1 MNNNAI
7 QDIQRA
13 INIIRDEVKSVDDE
27 TKWAVLELM
36 LDTSS
41 TIISLAN
48 KTIEPTKS
56 MVCVPQVPAI
66 TTVVGTQPNDP
77 DQRYLINEI

>member
-66 TTVVGTQPNDP
+66 TTVIGTQPNDP

>member
-48 KTIEPTKS
+48 KTIEPAKS

-77 DQRYLINEI
+77 DRRYLINEI

>member
-7 QDIQRA
+7 QDIRRA
-13 INIIRDEVKSVDDE
+13 LNIIRGEIKAVDDE

-41 TIISLAN
+41 TIMSSAN
-48 KTIEPTKS
+48 KKIEPAQST
-56 MVCVPQVPAI
+56 VCVPQAPAI
-66 TTVVGTQPNDP
+66 TTVVGTQPNNP

>member
-13 INIIRDEVKSVDDE
+13 LNIIRGEVKSVDDE

-41 TIISLAN
+41 TIISSAN
-48 KTIEPTKS
+48 KKIEPAKS
-56 MVCVPQVPAI
+56 TVCVPQTAN
-66 TTVVGTQPNDP
+66 TQPNHP
-77 DQRYLINEI
+77 DQRYLINEV

>member
-48 KTIEPTKS
+48 KKIEPAKS

-77 DQRYLINEI
+77 AQRYLINEI

>member
-13 INIIRDEVKSVDDE
+13 LNIIRGEVNAVDDE

-66 TTVVGTQPNDP
+66 TTVVGTQPNNPDP
-77 DQRYLINEI
+77 RYLINKV

>member
-13 INIIRDEVKSVDDE
+13 LNIIRGEVNAVDDE

-41 TIISLAN
+41 TIISSAN
-48 KTIEPTKS
+48 KKIELARSTL
-56 MVCVPQVPAI
+56 CVPQAPAI

-77 DQRYLINEI
+77 DRRYLINEI